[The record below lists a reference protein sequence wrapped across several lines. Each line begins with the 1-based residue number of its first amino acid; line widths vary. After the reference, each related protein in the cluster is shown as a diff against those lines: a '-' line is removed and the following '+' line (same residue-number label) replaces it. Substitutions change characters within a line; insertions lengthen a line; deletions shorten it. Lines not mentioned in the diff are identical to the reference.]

1 MVLTPGAIKKI
12 NKLTDNLALAVFF
25 IIGLGFIYLF
35 VYLNNSQEV
44 QEYLNKV
51 NRGSPTA
58 GLRLTVIYGMVKLIS
73 IILGLLI
80 PIAVIYKIIK
90 DIRNKKNAL

>member
-1 MVLTPGAIKKI
+1 MVLTPGTIKKI

-25 IIGLGFIYLF
+25 IFGLGFIYLF
-35 VYLNNSQEV
+35 LYLNNSQEV
-44 QEYLNKV
+44 QNYLNKV
-51 NRGSPTA
+51 NSGSPTA
-58 GLRLTVIYGMVKLIS
+58 GLRLTVIYGIAKLLS

-80 PIAVIYKIIK
+80 PIAVIYKIVK